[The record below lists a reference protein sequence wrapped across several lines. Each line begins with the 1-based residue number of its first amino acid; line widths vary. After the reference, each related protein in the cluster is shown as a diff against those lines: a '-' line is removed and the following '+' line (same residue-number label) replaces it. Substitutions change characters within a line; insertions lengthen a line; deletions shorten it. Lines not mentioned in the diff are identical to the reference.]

1 MNKKEHLID
10 SLNTAINALKNDTVY
25 YNWTNQH
32 SCNAGIVS
40 QAVLGVTREELDL
53 RRTTLFSKLEDYN
66 SQRRKENQLADTW
79 KNAVQ
84 IGCSLTGKDIPQ
96 IVKDLEANGLSREDI
111 VHLEYLNNSAIL
123 EESTIPFKDK
133 IETKTIGYE
142 TVTVA
147 DTSFWGRIFKRTLE
161 IDEPIIVNHVVGIEY
176 EKNYYTK
183 KENLIKYLS
192 AWVRILKSEPILN
205 SIDKENLE
213 IELLHSVAEEN
224 YERAAEIR
232 NQLSTLN

>member
-1 MNKKEHLID
+1 MNKKEHLIN

-53 RRTTLFSKLEDYN
+53 RRATLFSKLEDYN
-66 SQRRKENQLADTW
+66 SQRKKENQLDGTW

-84 IGCSLTGKDIPQ
+84 ISCSLTGKSIPE

-111 VHLEYLNNSAIL
+111 VHLEYLNNPAIL
-123 EESTIPFKDK
+123 EESTILFKDK

-176 EKNYYTK
+176 EKDYYSK

-192 AWVRILKSEPILN
+192 AWVRILKSEPVVG
-205 SIDKENLE
+205 SSSKKELE
-213 IELLHSVAEEN
+213 IELLQVVAEEN
-224 YERAAEIR
+224 YERAVEIR

>member
-1 MNKKEHLID
+1 MNKKEHLIN
-10 SLNTAINALKNDTVY
+10 SLNTAINALKNDTIY
-25 YNWTNQH
+25 YSWSNQH

-40 QAVLGVTREELDL
+40 QAVLGVAREELDL
-53 RRTTLFSKLEDYN
+53 KRTTLFSKLDDYN
-66 SQRRKENQLADTW
+66 SQRRKENQLDGTW

-84 IGCSLTGKDIPQ
+84 ISCSLTGKDIPQ

-123 EESTIPFKDK
+123 EESTIPYTDK
-133 IETKTIGYE
+133 IETRTIGYE

-147 DTSFWGRIFKRTLE
+147 DTSFWGKIFKRKVE
-161 IDEPIIVNHVVGIEY
+161 IDEPILVNHVVGIEY

-192 AWVRILKSEPILN
+192 AWVRILKSEPLVG
-205 SIDKENLE
+205 SISRKELE
-213 IELLHSVAEEN
+213 IELLQSVSEEN
-224 YERAAEIR
+224 YERAVEIR